1 MQIPGVLRKLVRRVF
16 KGDDARQESLL
27 YLLST
32 STAIK
37 AVKKLHHHCCIS
49 YVLDCLDFNL

>member
-49 YVLDCLDFNL
+49 YVLDCLD